1 MPTDAPRL
9 SVVIP
14 AYNEATRIERTLQ
27 RITEY
32 LDARGDTYEIL
43 VVSDGSTDDTEGI
56 VLRFAQSHPQ
66 VTLLAYQPNRGKGYA
81 VRYGILRARGER
93 ILFSDADLATPIEE
107 LEKLE
112 PYLEQGYPI
121 AIGSRPL
128 RESQL
133 IVRQP
138 LYREM
143 AGRAF
148 NKVVQLLAVRGIHDT
163 QCGFKLFTRAV
174 AHDIFSRCR
183 LNGFSFDFEALYY
196 AQRLGYPIAEVPIR
210 WMHQEGSKVRLLR
223 DGLRMVRDL
232 LWLRLCAGRH
242 APQPHT
248 EPASLHPKTPTHPQ

>member
-1 MPTDAPRL
+1 MAEAAPRL

-14 AYNEATRIERTLQ
+14 AYNEEQRIERTLQ
-27 RITEY
+27 RIVEY
-32 LDARGDTYEIL
+32 LDARGDSYEIL
-43 VVSDGSTDDTEGI
+43 VVSDGSTDATEAI
-56 VLRFAQSHPQ
+56 VQRFAQTHPQ
-66 VTLLAYQPNRGKGYA
+66 VHLLAYQPNRGKGHA

-112 PYLEQGYPI
+112 PYLDQGYAI

-138 LYREM
+138 FYREM

-163 QCGFKLFTRAV
+163 QCGFKLFTREA
-174 AHDIFSRCR
+174 AHDIFARCQ

-210 WMHQEGSKVRLLR
+210 WRHQEGSKVRLLR
-223 DGLRMVRDL
+223 DGLRMLRDL
-232 LWLRLCAGRH
+232 VWLRLNAWRS
-242 APQPHT
+242 APLNAKALPR
-248 EPASLHPKTPTHPQ
+248 K

>member
-1 MPTDAPRL
+1 MAELAPRL

-14 AYNEATRIERTLQ
+14 AYNEETRIERTLQ
-27 RITEY
+27 RVVEY
-32 LDARGDTYEIL
+32 LNARGDSYEIL
-43 VVSDGSTDDTEGI
+43 VVSDGSTDATEAI
-56 VLRFAQSHPQ
+56 VQRFAQAHPQ
-66 VTLLAYQPNRGKGYA
+66 VQLLAYQPNQGKGYA
-81 VRYGILRARGER
+81 VRYGILRARGEW

-112 PYLEQGYPI
+112 PYLKQGYPV

-133 IVRQP
+133 VVRQP
-138 LYREM
+138 FYREM

-148 NKVVQLLAVRGIHDT
+148 NKAVQLLAVRGIHDT
-163 QCGFKLFTRAV
+163 QCGFKLFTREA
-174 AHDIFSRCR
+174 AQEIFSRCR

-223 DGLRMVRDL
+223 DGLRMLRDL
-232 LWLRLCAGRH
+232 VWLRLNAWRGVPT
-242 APQPHT
+242 PQK
-248 EPASLHPKTPTHPQ
+248 EAQALKRD

>member
-1 MPTDAPRL
+1 MAESAPRL

-27 RITEY
+27 RIVEY
-32 LDARGDTYEIL
+32 LETRGDAYEIL
-43 VVSDGSTDDTEGI
+43 VVSDGSTDETEAL
-56 VLRFAQSHPQ
+56 VQRFAQAHPKVQ
-66 VTLLAYQPNRGKGYA
+66 LLAYQPNRGKGYA

-112 PYLEQGYPI
+112 PYLEQGYQV

-133 IVRQP
+133 VVRQP

-163 QCGFKLFTRAV
+163 QCGFKLFTRDA
-174 AHDIFSRCR
+174 AQAIFSRCR
-183 LNGFSFDFEALYY
+183 LNGFSFDFEALFY
-196 AQRLGYPIAEVPIR
+196 AQRLGYRIAEVPIR

-223 DGLRMVRDL
+223 DGLRMLRDL
-232 LWLRLCAGRH
+232 VWLRLQSLRR
-242 APQPHT
+242 APLAQVESAT
-248 EPASLHPKTPTHPQ
+248 VRQNRSR